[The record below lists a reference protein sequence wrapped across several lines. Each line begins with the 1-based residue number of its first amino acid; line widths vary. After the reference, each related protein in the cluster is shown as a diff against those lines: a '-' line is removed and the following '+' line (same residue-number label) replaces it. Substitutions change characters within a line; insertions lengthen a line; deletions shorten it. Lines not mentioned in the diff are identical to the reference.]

1 MATRVVVIGA
11 GPGGYQAAVRAAQL
25 GAQVSLVEVSE
36 VGGTCLNWGCI
47 PTKTLV
53 ASASALQAALRLNE
67 FGVRFDGNVSPD
79 WPAMLSRKD
88 KVVQVQVQGLEKLF
102 AAYKIELIRGRGL
115 LSAPNQVEVVLNE
128 GGSRSLDCDRVI
140 LATGS
145 HAADLPGLSRDGKH
159 LLNSDDM
166 FNLPE
171 IPARLAVVGGGVVG
185 CEFASIMSALGS
197 QVIVIEALDRLLPL
211 PSLDPDCSK
220 VLLRE
225 FKKSKIK
232 VNTGMVVGGWES
244 HDDEVHLEL
253 EPSPLVDHGKRV
265 PKAQSIIVD
274 KVLVA
279 VGRGLNTHGF
289 GLTQA
294 GVERDERGA
303 VVVDKHLRTSAEGV
317 YAVGDMLGVGR
328 PMLAHMAGA
337 EGVAAAANSLGENER
352 VPYEVVPSAAFTNPE
367 VAWVGLSPAQA
378 AEKGVETTE
387 AVFNF
392 RGLGKSQA
400 MGELAGQC
408 KLLCAQE
415 TSRLLGAHIIGPH
428 AADLIHECALAMQLG
443 ATARD
448 ISRTIH
454 AHPTLS
460 EALHETAESC
470 LGVGIHTPPAKP
482 AGQR

>member
-1 MATRVVVIGA
+1 LATRIVIIGA

-25 GAQVSLVEVSE
+25 GAQVSLVEASQ

-53 ASASALQAALRLNE
+53 ASAGAMQTAHKLHE
-67 FGVRFDGNVSPD
+67 FGIKLNGSVTPD
-79 WPAMLSRKD
+79 WTAMLTRKD
-88 KVVQVQVQGLEKLF
+88 DVVNLQIQGLEKLF
-102 AAYKIELIRGRGL
+102 ASYEIELIRGRAHL
-115 LSAPNQVEVVLNE
+115 ASPNTVEVALNE

-145 HAADLPGLSRDGKH
+145 HAADLPGLNRDGEH
-159 LLNSDDM
+159 ILNSDDM
-166 FNLPE
+166 FALPE

-185 CEFASIMSALGS
+185 CEFASIMGALGS
-197 QVIVIEALDRLLPL
+197 QVTIIEALDRLLPL
-211 PSLDPDCSK
+211 HSLDRDCSK

-225 FKKSKIK
+225 FKKRKLK
-232 VNTGMVVGGWES
+232 VITSMVVGGWQADSQEL
-244 HDDEVHLEL
+244 HLEL
-253 EPSPLVDHGKRV
+253 EPSPLVDHGKRILK
-265 PKAQSIIVD
+265 PKSISVD

-279 VGRGLNTHGF
+279 VGRGLNTRGL

-303 VVVDKHLRTSAEGV
+303 VLVDKYMRTTAEGV
-317 YAVGDMLGVGR
+317 YAVGDMLGMNR

-337 EGVAAAANSLGENER
+337 EGLAAAANALDGNET
-352 VPYEVVPSAAFTNPE
+352 VPYDVVPSAAFTNPE
-367 VAWVGLSPAQA
+367 VAWVGLSPEQA
-378 AEKGVETTE
+378 TE
-387 AVFNF
+387 RGLDTLTQTFNF

-400 MGELAGQC
+400 MGELAGHC
-408 KLLCAQE
+408 KLVCAGK
-415 TSRLLGAHIIGPH
+415 TSRLLGAHIVGPH
-428 AADLIHECALAMQLG
+428 AADLIHECTLALQLG

-460 EALHETAESC
+460 EAVLETAESC
-470 LGVGIHTPPAKP
+470 LGMGIHSPPPKP
-482 AGQR
+482 GVQR

>member
-1 MATRVVVIGA
+1 MATRVMIIGA
-11 GPGGYQAAVRAAQL
+11 GPGGYQAALRAAQL
-25 GAQVSLVEVSE
+25 GAQVSLVETSE
-36 VGGTCLNWGCI
+36 IGGTCLNWGCI

-53 ASASALQAALRLNE
+53 ASAGALQAARKLDN
-67 FGVRFDGNVSPD
+67 FGIKLEGRVWPD
-79 WPAMLSRKD
+79 WSAMLSRKD
-88 KVVQVQVQGLEKLF
+88 QVVQLQVQGLEKLF
-102 AAYKIELIRGRGL
+102 ASYGIELIRGRGRL
-115 LSAPNQVEVVLNE
+115 ASPHQVDVTLND
-128 GGSRSLDCDRVI
+128 GGSHRLEYDRAI

-145 HAADLPGLSRDGKH
+145 HSADLPGLARDGDFI
-159 LLNSDDM
+159 LNSDDM
-166 FNLPE
+166 FSLPE

-197 QVIVIEALDRLLPL
+197 QVVIVEALDRLLPL

-225 FKKSKIK
+225 FKKLKLK
-232 VNTGMVVGGWES
+232 AFTGMVVGGWQANNQ
-244 HDDEVHLEL
+244 EVQLEL

-265 PKAQSIIVD
+265 PRAQSITVD

-279 VGRGLNTHGF
+279 VGRGLNTHGL

-303 VVVDKHLRTSAEGV
+303 VKVDKYLRTTADGV
-317 YAVGDMLGVGR
+317 YAVGDMLGVSR

-337 EGVAAAANSLGENER
+337 EGVAAAANALNGDET
-352 VPYEVVPSAAFTNPE
+352 VPYDVVPSAAFTSPE
-367 VAWVGLSPAQA
+367 VAWVGLSPDQA
-378 AEKGVETTE
+378 TERGLEITTS
-387 AVFNF
+387 VFNF

-400 MGELAGQC
+400 MGELAGHC
-408 KLLCAQE
+408 KLVCAQK

-448 ISRTIH
+448 VSRTIH

-460 EALHETAESC
+460 EAVHEAAESC
-470 LGVGIHTPPAKP
+470 LGLGLHSPPAKR
-482 AGQR
+482 AS

>member
-1 MATRVVVIGA
+1 MAAHVVIIGA

-25 GAQVSLVEVSE
+25 GARVSLVEASE

-47 PTKTLV
+47 PTKTLL
-53 ASASALQAALRLNE
+53 ASAGALHTARKLDE
-67 FGVRFDGNVSPD
+67 FGIKLQGSVSPD

-88 KVVQVQVQGLEKLF
+88 RVVQVQVQGLEKLF
-102 AAYKIELIRGRGL
+102 ASYGIELIRGRGL
-115 LSAPNQVEVVLNE
+115 LTSPNQVEVKLSE
-128 GGSRSLDCDRVI
+128 GGSRSLECDRAI

-145 HAADLPGLSRDGKH
+145 HAADLPGLVRDGQH
-159 LLNSDDM
+159 ILNSDDM
-166 FNLPE
+166 FSLPE
-171 IPARLAVVGGGVVG
+171 IPARLAVIGGGVVG

-197 QVIVIEALDRLLPL
+197 QVVIIEALDRLLPL

-220 VLLRE
+220 ILLRE
-225 FKKSKIK
+225 FKKRKLK
-232 VNTGMVVGGWES
+232 VLTSMVVNGWQAGGQ
-244 HDDEVHLEL
+244 EVHLEL
-253 EPSPLVDHGKRV
+253 ESSPLVDHGKRP
-265 PKAQSIIVD
+265 PKPQSITVD

-279 VGRGLNTHGF
+279 VGRGLNTK
-289 GLTQA
+289 GLGLAQA

-303 VVVDKHLRTSAEGV
+303 VMVDKYLRTTADGV
-317 YAVGDMLGVGR
+317 YAVGDMLGISR

-337 EGVAAAANSLGENER
+337 EGVAAAANALDGNET
-352 VPYEVVPSAAFTNPE
+352 VPYEVVPAAAFTDPE

-378 AEKGVETTE
+378 AERGLETTT

-400 MGELAGQC
+400 MGELAGHC
-408 KLLCAQE
+408 KLVCAQK

-428 AADLIHECALAMQLG
+428 AADLIHECALALQLG
-443 ATARD
+443 TTARD

-460 EALHETAESC
+460 EAVHEAAESC
-470 LGVGIHTPPAKP
+470 LGLGLHSPPIKSA
-482 AGQR
+482 AQR